1 MVKVHKRLGIV
12 LAAAIL
18 LVGCG
23 LGNLTPKQQYLTAR
37 IEFNTVQKQY
47 LDYYDNATI
56 EQQAKWKESIDP
68 YFAKAESA
76 LDVWGLAVKDGVATG
91 EHLSNY
97 MSLKNDLIDALNEV
111 YGGK

>member
-1 MVKVHKRLGIV
+1 MIKVRKRLGLI

-23 LGNLTPKQQYLTAR
+23 VANLTPKQQYLTAR
-37 IEFNTVQKQY
+37 LEFNTIQKQY
-47 LDYYDNATI
+47 LDYYDKAAA
-56 EQQAKWKESIDP
+56 EQQAKWKKDVDP
-68 YFAKAESA
+68 YFAKVESA
-76 LDVWGLAVKDGVATG
+76 LDIWGLAVKDGVATG
-91 EHLSNY
+91 EHFSNY